1 MSFHG
6 GMLGVIGALFL
17 FARMRKLNVLS
28 VADAAA
34 CAVPIGLFF
43 GRVANFV
50 NGELYGRA
58 SDVSWAMVFPGG
70 GPAPRHPSQLY
81 EAFLEGLVV
90 FTILALSA
98 FVLRAGRRPGLLTG
112 IFLIGYGLSRIV
124 VELFREPDT
133 FLGFILG
140 GITMGQILSLP
151 MLAIGLYLALRTRPW
166 RPLTAGG

>member
-1 MSFHG
+1 
-6 GMLGVIGALFL
+6 
-17 FARMRKLNVLS
+17 
-28 VADAAA
+28 
-34 CAVPIGLFF
+34 
-43 GRVANFV
+43 
-50 NGELYGRA
+50 
-58 SDVSWAMVFPGG
+58 MVFPGG